1 MSKDKIGDDRAH
13 YEGPDAAHYE
23 QSGGRITGSPSIG
36 GPDDGF
42 GTPHAPGVR
51 GEAYGKPVPTGR
63 SIGGRNSMIDQ
74 FISRKK
80 GKG

>member
-1 MSKDKIGDDRAH
+1 MSKQKIGEDRGN
-13 YEGPDAAHYE
+13 YEGPDAAWYE

-51 GEAYGKPVPTGR
+51 GESYGKSVPTGR
-63 SIGGRNSMIDQ
+63 SMGGRNGMIDK
-74 FISRKK
+74 FISRRK
-80 GKG
+80 GK